1 MSSWLRGDCLIGRF
15 SWCQNCF
22 LFSIHKKGVTFFP
35 NHISWTVAT
44 MLTSTLLS
52 MKASMTSLSLAIIK
66 STWKLILGSPKIST
80 KLPAYQINWLNYN
93 DIRCKLVK
101 YKKEEEG
108 SGTIEEDL
116 LSLLS
121 KFLTREIKFALVAPL
136 SKLELDIKDLPI
148 RKNKPIELFSKL
160 ILDDMSSLGNSSS
173 QLNGTSSIIIL
184 DLNNYIL
191 TFHVLT
197 ETYYQHM

>member
-1 MSSWLRGDCLIGRF
+1 
-15 SWCQNCF
+15 
-22 LFSIHKKGVTFFP
+22 
-35 NHISWTVAT
+35 
-44 MLTSTLLS
+44 
-52 MKASMTSLSLAIIK
+52 
-66 STWKLILGSPKIST
+66 
-80 KLPAYQINWLNYN
+80 LPAYQINWLNYN